1 MALTRHK
8 QTTTQLSCE
17 APRRAR
23 NASPQALLRGLRWL
37 PLAALALLLS
47 GCDDPQIY
55 GSVGMSTGYGGYY
68 GGYGG
73 WGAPRMHTSISIGG
87 RIR

>member
-1 MALTRHK
+1 M
-8 QTTTQLSCE
+8 QCTQKSTFKLSHVGL
-17 APRRAR
+17 AG
-23 NASPQALLRGLRWL
+23 LLLVCTM
-37 PLAALALLLS
+37 LS

-73 WGAPRMHTSISIGG
+73 WGSPRMHTSISIGG

>member
-1 MALTRHK
+1 M
-8 QTTTQLSCE
+8 
-17 APRRAR
+17 
-23 NASPQALLRGLRWL
+23 